1 MPAKPS
7 GEIKTS
13 IIKKPQKNGDTYIIE
28 RKTQYDPEKKYT
40 KVLSSK
46 LISKIPK
53 GSEIPVPTR
62 PKHSK
67 NDIKS
72 SESKNVTAHRE
83 HFGMMNI
90 IDHIGKTS
98 GIDDAI
104 YSSTDIGTAQK
115 IISVARYLLA
125 TNGQTLPGI
134 STWQYNH
141 PLPYEDGI
149 SEDVYHDLFVSVGK
163 NESLQQNFFKHRCEA
178 LSADD
183 ALAYD
188 STTISTYSNNQN
200 EARYGFNKSHDGL
213 KTIKQLTLYS
223 IKKRQPVAF
232 TKQPG
237 NLPDVTSVSNAIKQL
252 SSLGVKKTEIVTD
265 NGYYS
270 EDNLSELYQAG
281 FDFITLAKTSIKWIK
296 PEIDKQIDA
305 LNDFRN
311 MCPFDRSTY
320 GVSVCVMHDFQKKR
334 KYASRKKDCEKGSTE
349 TFSRRVYLNIFFNRS
364 RQAADKIALDDELF
378 ELKTMIES
386 GIPLSSL
393 SESGQNKF
401 NKYFTIKKW
410 GSKITAVP
418 DNKAI
423 QDACKYHGYFVL
435 VSNKE
440 KDPFE
445 CLSKYR
451 RRETIESFFEA
462 EKQHTDGSR
471 IRVWDPDTLR
481 GRMFVQ
487 FVALCYYEYL
497 SEEIRRIKSELGKQS
512 NDKSV
517 PKKKIEDEEKLKV
530 WMNNTPLYLQLQWFD
545 TQENVNISAKLKNRR
560 WTTEITERDSLY
572 LEKLGVI

>member
-1 MPAKPS
+1 MHLTIL
-7 GEIKTS
+7 EICVRL
-13 IIKKPQKNGDTYIIE
+13 IVQHMVY
-28 RKTQYDPEKKYT
+28 QF
-40 KVLSSK
+40 VL
-46 LISKIPK
+46 
-53 GSEIPVPTR
+53 
-62 PKHSK
+62 
-67 NDIKS
+67 
-72 SESKNVTAHRE
+72 
-83 HFGMMNI
+83 
-90 IDHIGKTS
+90 
-98 GIDDAI
+98 
-104 YSSTDIGTAQK
+104 
-115 IISVARYLLA
+115 
-125 TNGQTLPGI
+125 
-134 STWQYNH
+134 
-141 PLPYEDGI
+141 
-149 SEDVYHDLFVSVGK
+149 
-163 NESLQQNFFKHRCEA
+163 C
-178 LSADD
+178 
-183 ALAYD
+183 
-188 STTISTYSNNQN
+188 
-200 EARYGFNKSHDGL
+200 
-213 KTIKQLTLYS
+213 
-223 IKKRQPVAF
+223 
-232 TKQPG
+232 
-237 NLPDVTSVSNAIKQL
+237 
-252 SSLGVKKTEIVTD
+252 
-265 NGYYS
+265 
-270 EDNLSELYQAG
+270 
-281 FDFITLAKTSIKWIK
+281 IT
-296 PEIDKQIDA
+296 
-305 LNDFRN
+305 
-311 MCPFDRSTY
+311 
-320 GVSVCVMHDFQKKR
+320 
-334 KYASRKKDCEKGSTE
+334 SRKKDCEKGSTE

-418 DNKAI
+418 DNKTI

-471 IRVWDPDTLR
+471 IRVWNPDMLR

-545 TQENVNISAKLKNRR
+545 AQENVNISAKLKNCR
-560 WTTEITERDSLY
+560 WTTEITERDCLY
-572 LEKLGVI
+572 LDKLGVI